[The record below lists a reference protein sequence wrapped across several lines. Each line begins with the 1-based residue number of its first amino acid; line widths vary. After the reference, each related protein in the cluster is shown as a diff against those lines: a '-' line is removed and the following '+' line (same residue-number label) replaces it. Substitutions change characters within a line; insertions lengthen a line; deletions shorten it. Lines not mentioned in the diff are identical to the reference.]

1 MVALVVFC
9 GSYLKT
15 LLDDVVD
22 VTDEGVWF
30 CDVVDTD
37 VTEPLPRFLP
47 ANSYMSP
54 NIPAKVL
61 RKFFIVSSAS
71 STTEVWLCGGGRDAL
86 VFELVDVCE
95 TVKMRKKSD
104 INDDFHLVAV
114 WSFVYFYLENRVDW
128 C

>member
-1 MVALVVFC
+1 MVAVVFVW
-9 GSYLKT
+9 SYLKT

-30 CDVVDTD
+30 CDWADTD
-37 VTEPLPRFLP
+37 VTEPVSLVLPRFLP

-71 STTEVWLCGGGRDAL
+71 STTDDWLVGAARDDD
-86 VFELVDVCE
+86 VFDPVDVWDAGNLFLNQSIW
-95 TVKMRKKSD
+95 V
-104 INDDFHLVAV
+104 N
-114 WSFVYFYLENRVDW
+114 
-128 C
+128 